1 MHRKLQGQTTVGQ
14 DTSTFITS
22 LVDYDDPQLVLR
34 SGLFLVLY
42 ESFPR
47 TIPVNAHDFCKKS
60 KAALS
65 YESCKNI

>member
-34 SGLFLVLY
+34 SGLSFILVLY
-42 ESFPR
+42 KTFPR
-47 TIPVNAHDFCKKS
+47 TIPVNANDFCNQ
-60 KAALS
+60 AALS